1 MPEFKVGQTE
11 TRADGVIDVEVNPRN
26 PLPVGAHRFQLV
38 VEDDAGN
45 VSQPTFLNVIVR
57 DTDRPTAVLQMVNSN
72 NEVIEPVISA
82 GKGFRLSG
90 LRSTDNPPGKV
101 VKYSF
106 PLLDRS

>member
-57 DTDRPTAVLQMVNSN
+57 DTEKPTAVLDMVDSN
-72 NEVIEPVISA
+72 NKMIDPVVAS

-106 PLLDRS
+106 TLMDRA

>member
-11 TRADGVIDVEVNPRN
+11 VRADGVIDVEVNPRN

-57 DTDRPTAVLQMVNSN
+57 DTDRPTAVLEMVDSN
-72 NEVIEPVISA
+72 NKAVEPVVSA
-82 GKGFRLSG
+82 GRGFRLSG

-101 VKYSF
+101 VKYAF
-106 PLLDRS
+106 TLMDRP